1 MQKGSI
7 AILCGGGPAPG
18 INTVVATIA
27 KRFLSDGYSV
37 LGLHYGYK
45 TLFSKEPALT
55 ELDFDLADRIFNKG
69 GSYLRMSRYKPKDTE
84 FSTEFFIKYNIK
96 LLVTVG

>member
-1 MQKGSI
+1 MEKGSI

-37 LGLHYGYK
+37 LGLNYGFK
-45 TLFSKEPALT
+45 TLFTKEPDFL
-55 ELDFDLADRIFNKG
+55 ELNFDFADRIFNTG
-69 GSYLRMSRYKPKDTE
+69 GSYLKMSRHKPKDSE
-84 FSTEFFIKYNIK
+84 FSKDFFVDNN
-96 LLVTVG
+96 G

>member
-27 KRFLSDGYSV
+27 KRFLSDGYSI
-37 LGLHYGYK
+37 LGLNYGYK
-45 TLFSKEPALT
+45 TLFSENPDT
-55 ELDFDLADRIFNKG
+55 IEINFDLADRIFNKG
-69 GSYLRMSRYKPKDTE
+69 GSYLRMSRYKPKDSE
-84 FSTEFFIKYNIK
+84 FSKDFSISGQIS
-96 LLVTVG
+96 